1 MERQPGQGGDADP
14 QVRDLRAQLLE
25 AEATHFQKT
34 SSSAAKPI
42 EKTTSNKRQLEDG
55 HGTDGEEDIA
65 SKRRRILEET
75 RDIDAD
81 SDGSES
87 ESSSDD
93 SDEEEDET
101 AELLRELEKIKRE
114 RAEQKE
120 KEVINSTTHPC
131 MVGPLTPCD
140 QEREKAELEQEKREK
155 DIALGNPLLM
165 PTRDTEAKR
174 RYNVYSLCSRPSVFT
189 SFLGGTTMSYSGIRR
204 EAQKTRARRNLSTC
218 VSTAGSSPY
227 GCTNPCFY
235 RIYFAQI
242 STNASW

>member
-25 AEATHFQKT
+25 AEAAHFQKT
-34 SSSAAKPI
+34 NSSAAKPI
-42 EKTTSNKRQLEDG
+42 EKTTSSKRQLEDG
-55 HGTDGEEDIA
+55 RGSDGEEDIEA
-65 SKRRRILEET
+65 KRRRILEET

-87 ESSSDD
+87 ESSDDD
-93 SDEEEDET
+93 SDDEEDET

-120 KEVINSTTHPC
+120 KEVITDIGNPC
-131 MVGPLTPCD
+131 MVGLLTLGH
-140 QEREKAELEQEKREK
+140 QEREKAELEQEQREK

-174 RYNVYSLCSRPSVFT
+174 RYTVYFLCSRPSVFT
-189 SFLGGTTMSYSGIRR
+189 FSLGGTTMSYSGIRR
-204 EAQKTRARRNLSTC
+204 EAQKTGAKRNLSTC
-218 VSTAGSSPY
+218 VPTAGSSPY
-227 GCTNPCFY
+227 GCTDSYSY

>member
-14 QVRDLRAQLLE
+14 PVRDLRAQLLE

-34 SSSAAKPI
+34 NSSAAKPI
-42 EKTTSNKRQLEDG
+42 EKTSSNKRQLEDG
-55 HGTDGEEDIA
+55 HGTDGEEDIE

-87 ESSSDD
+87 ESSDDD

-120 KEVINSTTHPC
+120 KEVITSTTYPS
-131 MVGPLTPCD
+131 MVCPLTPCH

-174 RYNVYSLCSRPSVFT
+174 RYNVYPLCSRPSVFT
-189 SFLGGTTMSYSGIRR
+189 SSLGGTTMSYSGIRR
-204 EAQKTRARRNLSTC
+204 EAQKTRAKRNLSTC
-218 VSTAGSSPY
+218 VSMAGSSPY